1 MKKIPVVLLLLALA
15 PVIAFSQKEFKPLLQ
30 KTKQT
35 VMDFRANSNVAP
47 PKISV
52 AAQRAVL
59 SKVFGKYLLDPD
71 KCNPQFDS
79 SGSEDRLKAA
89 RDAGQIAPAIND
101 MVNGSFTAAGQTQV
115 AYVIAVG
122 ECNASH
128 ADNYG
133 TKRLVIFSGQQLV
146 ANVDADFQSSI
157 LLKMDLNSDGID
169 ELLMTSGDMNQGTLV
184 EMASLVDFQKG
195 RRHLIQ
201 DFGTVTEDSC
211 ASEATG
217 SSAKASVLS
226 LSDLEP
232 GTMPRLKVDNYVASC
247 RTPKRWRFLSSGKMP
262 E

>member
-1 MKKIPVVLLLLALA
+1 MKNISLLLLILA
-15 PVIAFSQKEFKPLLQ
+15 FASVSAQSQKEFKPVLQ

-35 VMDFRANSNVAP
+35 VMDFRADRNVAP

-52 AAQRAVL
+52 AAQRTIF
-59 SKVFGKYLLDPD
+59 SKVFGRFLTDEN
-71 KCNPQFDS
+71 KCNAQFDA
-79 SGSEDRLKAA
+79 SGSNDVLKAA
-89 RDAGQIAPAIND
+89 RDAGQIVPVIND
-101 MVNGSFTAAGQTQV
+101 MINGSFTAPGQTQV

-133 TKRLVIFSGQQLV
+133 TKRVVIFSGQQLV
-146 ANVDADFQSSI
+146 ANVDADFQNSI

-169 ELLMTSGDMNQGTLV
+169 ELLMSSGDMNQGTLI

-195 RRHLIQ
+195 RRHVIQ

-211 ASEATG
+211 ASQSPG

-226 LSDLEP
+226 LADIEP
-232 GTMPRLKVDNYVASC
+232 GTMPKLRMENYVASC